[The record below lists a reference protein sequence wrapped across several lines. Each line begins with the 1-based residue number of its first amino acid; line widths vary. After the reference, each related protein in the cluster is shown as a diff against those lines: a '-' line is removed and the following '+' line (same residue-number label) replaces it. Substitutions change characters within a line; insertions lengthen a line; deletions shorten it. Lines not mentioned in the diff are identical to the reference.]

1 MESGPYAAEGVQW
14 SLDTLSSE
22 AVPADIEV
30 TLFMN
35 GGDVFGLAGCN
46 SYFGSYQIAAQSLT
60 FPDPFGTTQM
70 SCQGPAQD
78 IESAYL
84 PLLQTTA
91 GWSVDQGVLSLTDA
105 AGAVTLTYS
114 EPPVTIT
121 ATDIDALASEL
132 TSLQAQIDLA
142 KEEITTLSASFD
154 SVNVTRLRNRIGANE
169 EAITRIDATIE
180 RLRTRIRANEQAVTR
195 IDETIGRLRERI
207 RALEESDASQDQRIA
222 NQGQR
227 SPPWRTRSSYR
238 RRLRSRQLPQATWMP
253 PSDLPAAASSPQLHW
268 SWHRGCNAPEMSP
281 RCPGMTTMRCGRY
294 GSGAAASPAR

>member
-1 MESGPYAAEGVQW
+1 
-14 SLDTLSSE
+14 
-22 AVPADIEV
+22 
-30 TLFMN
+30 MN

-121 ATDIDALASEL
+121 ATDIDALAAEL
-132 TSLQAQIDLA
+132 TSLAGADRPGQGGDRP
-142 KEEITTLSASFD
+142 TLSASFD

-227 SPPWRTRSSYR
+227 LRPGGRDRRTDAGFGVGSSHR
-238 RRLRSRQLPQATWMP
+238 RTWMP
-253 PSDLPAAASSPQLHW
+253 PSDLPAAASS
-268 SWHRGCNAPEMSP
+268 
-281 RCPGMTTMRCGRY
+281 
-294 GSGAAASPAR
+294 